1 MPNHCYQQVSIKG
14 PSNLLYSAVVL
25 EDDNRAKL
33 IKFVDGIIDISST
46 WKRIAHHMTMGFKK
60 PVPDHLRDDIGKPVQ
75 LNVTELGISNDA
87 IAVKVEG
94 YHSDNEIPHIT
105 VAIPKDGKPFN
116 SNLITKWYP
125 VHQITLTG
133 EVKEIY
139 S

>member
-1 MPNHCYQQVSIKG
+1 MRN
-14 PSNLLYSAVVL
+14 
-25 EDDNRAKL
+25 
-33 IKFVDGIIDISST
+33 
-46 WKRIAHHMTMGFKK
+46 
-60 PVPDHLRDDIGKPVQ
+60 DIGKSVQ

-94 YHSDNEIPHIT
+94 YHSDNKIPHIT

-133 EVKEIY
+133 TVMEVKEIY
-139 S
+139 SGQENKT

>member
-1 MPNHCYQQVSIKG
+1 MST
-14 PSNLLYSAVVL
+14 SNLLYSAVVL
-25 EDDNRAKL
+25 DDDNRAKL

-60 PVPDHLRDDIGKPVQ
+60 PVPDHLRNDIGKSVQ

-94 YHSDNEIPHIT
+94 YHSDNKIPHIT
-105 VAIPKDGKPFN
+105 VAIPKNGKPFN

-133 EVKEIY
+133 TVMEVKEIY
-139 S
+139 SGQEKENV